1 MILVIILSV
10 MMVSCYNL
18 RYLLLL
24 LLLVLVFLM
33 DDEMIVNGDVVVS
46 GLIDGRPAARL
57 LYHLSNRLFK
67 HYLRVLELPEH
78 FLL

>member
-18 RYLLLL
+18 RNLLLLL
-24 LLLVLVFLM
+24 LLLVFLM
-33 DDEMIVNGDVVVS
+33 DDKMIVNGDIVVS
-46 GLIDGRPAARL
+46 VLIVGRPAARL

-67 HYLRVLELPEH
+67 HYL
-78 FLL
+78 